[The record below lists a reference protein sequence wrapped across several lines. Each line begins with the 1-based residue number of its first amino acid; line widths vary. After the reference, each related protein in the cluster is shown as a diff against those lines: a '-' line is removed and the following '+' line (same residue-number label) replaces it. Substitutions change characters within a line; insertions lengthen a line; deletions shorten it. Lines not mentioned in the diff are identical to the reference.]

1 MNTFNRIIMVLAII
15 LALVTVASIMARP
28 LEAVELARLGLQY
41 FEEGLFDEQFFYIF
55 LGVAAGIELILL
67 ILLWLELRKRTRD
80 SVQVDIEGGGRA
92 KLSTSSIAQSLEYRI
107 DELPGVREVKP
118 KIKSRGKDLDVVID
132 LDTTPPVNVPVLSA
146 KVVDLC
152 RDILE
157 GQLGVKIHNKVQ
169 VNVKHE
175 PYPRG
180 TMPSTEPF
188 GKEEEEGKT
197 VLETPGSEER
207 EEKEAETAE
216 PEPASTGQEEGGEE
230 ETSNEETAS
239 DKGASEIST
248 DW

>member
-1 MNTFNRIIMVLAII
+1 MNTFNRIIVVLAII
-15 LALVTVASIMARP
+15 VALAVVAFIMARP
-28 LEAVELARLGLQY
+28 LEAIEIARVGLRY

-55 LGVAAGIELILL
+55 LGIGAGIELILL
-67 ILLWLELRKRTRD
+67 ILLWLELRRRTRD

-92 KLSTSSIAQSLEYRI
+92 KLSISSVAQSLEYRI
-107 DELPGVREVKP
+107 DELPGVRRVRP
-118 KIKSRGKDLDVVID
+118 RIKSRGKDLDVTID
-132 LDTTPPVNVPVLSA
+132 LDTSPSVNIPVLSA

-188 GKEEEEGKT
+188 GKEEEKP

-207 EEKEAETAE
+207 EEEEAEPAE
-216 PEPASTGQEEGGEE
+216 SEPVFAEQEEEE
-230 ETSNEETAS
+230 ETSDEETS
-239 DKGASEIST
+239 DMSA